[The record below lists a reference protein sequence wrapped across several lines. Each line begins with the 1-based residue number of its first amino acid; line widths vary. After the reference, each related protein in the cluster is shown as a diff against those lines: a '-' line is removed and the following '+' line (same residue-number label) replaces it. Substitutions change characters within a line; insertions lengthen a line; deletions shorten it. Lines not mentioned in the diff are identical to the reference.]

1 MAFVTFLS
9 DFGLQD
15 EFVGVCHGVILQRAP
30 QARIIDIAHG
40 VPPQDVRA
48 GAVLL
53 AAALPYTPPGVHLAV
68 VDPGVGS
75 SRRAIALR
83 TASEDRYLVGPDN
96 GLLIPAAERFGGVA
110 QAVEISASP
119 LADPEP
125 APTFHGRDL
134 FAPVAGELA
143 AGRPLAEL
151 GKPVAPATL
160 VRLPDPLLAVAAG
173 AVEAEVVLVDRY
185 GNLSLAA
192 DRGALAKAGFAPGA
206 ALIAESGGRRLALT
220 LCRAYADVERGAR
233 HGLLVSADFQSAGR
247 GRQGRS
253 WWARPGE
260 AILAS
265 LLLRP
270 VPPLAT
276 LRAAVAIREAIGGR
290 AQIKWPN
297 DLLLPLPAGGW
308 GKVCGILGEED
319 RQGRFAVLGFGIN
332 VAADPRRAPAGLQGR
347 VATLGPPAAERGR
360 LLAAVLAALERWL
373 AAPKEQVIAAL

>member
-1 MAFVTFLS
+1 MSL
-9 DFGLQD
+9 GNPHL
-15 EFVGVCHGVILQRAP
+15 
-30 QARIIDIAHG
+30 
-40 VPPQDVRA
+40 
-48 GAVLL
+48 
-53 AAALPYTPPGVHLAV
+53 HLAT
-68 VDPGVGS
+68 
-75 SRRAIALR
+75 
-83 TASEDRYLVGPDN
+83 TASTN
-96 GLLIPAAERFGGVA
+96 
-110 QAVEISASP
+110 
-119 LADPEP
+119 
-125 APTFHGRDL
+125 
-134 FAPVAGELA
+134 
-143 AGRPLAEL
+143 
-151 GKPVAPATL
+151 
-160 VRLPDPLLAVAAG
+160 
-173 AVEAEVVLVDRY
+173 
-185 GNLSLAA
+185 SLA
-192 DRGALAKAGFAPGA
+192 
-206 ALIAESGGRRLALT
+206 RRLG
-220 LCRAYADVERGAR
+220 ERGAP

-332 VAADPRRAPAGLQGR
+332 VAADPRRAPPELQGR
-347 VATLGPPAAERGR
+347 VATLGLPAAERGR

-373 AAPKEQVIAAL
+373 AAPKEQVIAALQAADHLRGRRLEVALGQRRLEGRAVGIGDEGYLLLALDDGRVVPLTGGEVHVIASEGAGSSPPS

>member
-220 LCRAYADVERGAR
+220 LCRAYADVERGA
-233 HGLLVSADFQSAGR
+233 GLLHIDSR
-247 GRQGRS
+247 G
-253 WWARPGE
+253 
-260 AILAS
+260 
-265 LLLRP
+265 
-270 VPPLAT
+270 
-276 LRAAVAIREAIGGR
+276 
-290 AQIKWPN
+290 
-297 DLLLPLPAGGW
+297 
-308 GKVCGILGEED
+308 
-319 RQGRFAVLGFGIN
+319 
-332 VAADPRRAPAGLQGR
+332 
-347 VATLGPPAAERGR
+347 
-360 LLAAVLAALERWL
+360 LAALAVREGS
-373 AAPKEQVIAAL
+373 AAAALGAEAGSVVRLSAKGAD